1 MMIQSSQ
8 YYHIME
14 QEDFGNSLIKQVL
27 KKYMLNQ
34 IVEDDIYR
42 TAIKTILSSDWD
54 FTKMINFTTGHQFQ
68 SIKRF
73 VNNTITEDNIEYCRK
88 YNKYIKDLI

>member
-1 MMIQSSQ
+1 MFQKYQ
-8 YYHIME
+8 EQIMKRI
-14 QEDFGNSLIKQVL
+14 DNL

-54 FTKMINFTTGHQFQ
+54 FTKMINFTTGPQFQ

-73 VNNTITEDNIEYCRK
+73 VHNTITKDNIEYCRK